1 MTNKTNDVRLTD
13 THCHLQASA
22 FDEDRETVRD
32 QALESLEWIVVIGDD
47 IENSQAGLELTG
59 PGVYAAVGI
68 HPYHAAHVTPEALAT
83 LEEMAGSPRVVA
95 LGEMGLDYFKYNDTP
110 PGVQAEGFRRQLEL
124 AVKLELPVVIHN
136 RESQDDI
143 IAILDDYADQL
154 AGGIMHCFCGDTH
167 LVERCVKWGF
177 HVSFAGNVTFPKA
190 GALREAAEAT
200 PLELLLV
207 ETDSPYLAPQPRRGK
222 RCEPAYVRHTAETLA
237 EVKGVPLEELGQR
250 TTANAEQLFR
260 VKNGAARHDRE

>member
-1 MTNKTNDVRLTD
+1 MNSKTNDVRLTD
-13 THCHLQASA
+13 THCHLQARA

-32 QALESLEWIVVIGDD
+32 HALESLEWIVVIGDD
-47 IENSQAGLELTG
+47 IESSQAGLDLSG
-59 PGVYAAVGI
+59 PGVYAAVGV

-83 LEEMAGSPRVVA
+83 IEEMAGSPQVVA

-110 PGVQAEGFRRQLEL
+110 PDVQAEGFRRQLEL

-136 RESQDDI
+136 RESQNDI
-143 IAILDDYADQL
+143 IAILDDYADRL
-154 AGGIMHCFCGDTH
+154 AGGIMHCFSGDTR
-167 LVERCVKWGF
+167 LVERCIKWGF

-207 ETDSPYLAPQPRRGK
+207 ETDSPYLAPQPKRGK
-222 RCEPAYVRHTAETLA
+222 RCEPAYVRYTAETLA
-237 EVKGVPLEELGQR
+237 EVKGVSLGELGER
-250 TTANAEQLFR
+250 TTANAERLFR
-260 VKNGAARHDRE
+260 VNNSSVRRD

>member
-1 MTNKTNDVRLTD
+1 MSSKTNDVRLTD
-13 THCHLQASA
+13 THCHLQAKA

-32 QALESLEWIVVIGDD
+32 RALESLEWIVVIGDD
-47 IENSQAGLELTG
+47 MESSQAGLDLTG

-68 HPYHAAHVTPEALAT
+68 HPYHAAHVTPEALGA
-83 LEEMAGSPRVVA
+83 LEGMAGSPHVVA

-110 PGVQAEGFRRQLEL
+110 PDVQAEGFRRQLEL
-124 AVKLELPVVIHN
+124 AVKLDLPVVIHN

-143 IAILDDYADQL
+143 ISILDDYADQL
-154 AGGIMHCFCGDTH
+154 PGGIMHCFSGDIH

-190 GALREAAEAT
+190 GALREAAAAT
-200 PLELLLV
+200 PVELLLV
-207 ETDSPYLAPQPRRGK
+207 ETDSPYLAPQPKRGK
-222 RCEPAYVRHTAETLA
+222 RCEPAYVRYTAETLA
-237 EVKGVPLEELGQR
+237 EVKGVSVEELGER

-260 VKNGAARHDRE
+260 VNNGVVRRNRE